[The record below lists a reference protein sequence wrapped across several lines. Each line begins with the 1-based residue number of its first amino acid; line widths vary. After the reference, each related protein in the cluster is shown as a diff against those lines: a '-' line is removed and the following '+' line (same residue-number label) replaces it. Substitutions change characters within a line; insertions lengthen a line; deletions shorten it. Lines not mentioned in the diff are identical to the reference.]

1 MREGSLKIH
10 PQDGREDPVLGRLCR
25 FLARGGRAVRPRDL
39 DSSDTRILEDSK
51 KDIGGSST
59 GGLEDWT
66 LEA

>member
-1 MREGSLKIH
+1 MLDACG
-10 PQDGREDPVLGRLCR
+10 DFWLG
-25 FLARGGRAVRPRDL
+25 GGRAVRPRNL